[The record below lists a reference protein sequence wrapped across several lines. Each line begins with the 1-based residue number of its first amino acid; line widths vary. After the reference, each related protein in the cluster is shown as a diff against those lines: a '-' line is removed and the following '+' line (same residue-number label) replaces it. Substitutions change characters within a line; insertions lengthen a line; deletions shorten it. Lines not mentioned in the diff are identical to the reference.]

1 MSYAIM
7 RFQKCAA
14 GGVPARNRHNER
26 LKSEYKSNP
35 KIDPNRS
42 RLNYHLVEPNGKY
55 KQRYTEMIEQAGCR
69 TRANSVVMVET
80 MLTAS
85 PEFISKLN
93 PEEQR
98 QYFERAAAFLYNRI
112 GKEHVISAIV
122 HMDETSP
129 HMHLCFCPITKD
141 GRLSAKD
148 ILGNRA
154 RMSEWQDDF
163 YEYMHGFYPELERG
177 LPSAITHRKHIPP
190 YLFRA
195 MDNASKSYDAI
206 MKALSDVNVFN
217 AGKKRDEAVRVL
229 GQLMPDLY
237 KLQAQSRLIDKQAK
251 AMKAAIEQKDRQI
264 AEQGAQLEDQD
275 ADLFA
280 LQCRIDLLQAEKD
293 KAVAVIDMLPP
304 DVRTELEKRTNQY
317 SKER

>member
-1 MSYAIM
+1 M

-35 KIDPNRS
+35 KIDLSRS

-55 KQRYTEMIEQAGCR
+55 KERYAEIIEQAGCR

-93 PEEQR
+93 PAEQR
-98 QYFERAAAFLYNRI
+98 QYFERAAAFLYDRI

-177 LPSAITHRKHIPP
+177 LPSAITHRKHIPGDGQRQQE
-190 YLFRA
+190 LR
-195 MDNASKSYDAI
+195 
-206 MKALSDVNVFN
+206 
-217 AGKKRDEAVRVL
+217 RDHE
-229 GQLMPDLY
+229 
-237 KLQAQSRLIDKQAK
+237 
-251 AMKAAIEQKDRQI
+251 
-264 AEQGAQLEDQD
+264 GAQRRER
-275 ADLFA
+275 
-280 LQCRIDLLQAEKD
+280 LQRGQET
-293 KAVAVIDMLPP
+293 
-304 DVRTELEKRTNQY
+304 R
-317 SKER
+317 

>member
-1 MSYAIM
+1 
-7 RFQKCAA
+7 
-14 GGVPARNRHNER
+14 
-26 LKSEYKSNP
+26 
-35 KIDPNRS
+35 
-42 RLNYHLVEPNGKY
+42 
-55 KQRYTEMIEQAGCR
+55 
-69 TRANSVVMVET
+69 
-80 MLTAS
+80 
-85 PEFISKLN
+85 
-93 PEEQR
+93 
-98 QYFERAAAFLYNRI
+98 YFERAAAFLYDRI

-129 HMHLCFCPITKD
+129 HMHLCFFPITKD

-217 AGKKRDEAVRVL
+217 AGKKRDEAERVL
-229 GQLMPDLY
+229 GQFLPDLY
-237 KLQAQSRLIDKQAK
+237 KLQAQSRLIDEQAK
-251 AMKAAIEQKDRQI
+251 ALREAIKEKDALLEEQDT
-264 AEQGAQLEDQD
+264 E
-275 ADLFA
+275 LFA
-280 LQCRIDLLQAEKD
+280 LACKVDALQAEKD
-293 KAVAVIDMLPP
+293 KAVATIEMIPP
-304 DVRTELEKRTNQY
+304 DLRRALEEKRKQHG
-317 SKER
+317 KER

>member
-35 KIDPNRS
+35 KIDLNRS
-42 RLNYHLVEPNGKY
+42 HLNYHLVEPNGKY
-55 KQRYTEMIEQAGCR
+55 KERYTEMIEQAGCR

-98 QYFERAAAFLYNRI
+98 QYFERAAAFLYDRI

-122 HMDETSP
+122 HMDETTP

-206 MKALSDVNVFN
+206 MKALCDINVFN

-237 KLQAQSRLIDKQAK
+237 KLQAQSRLIDEQAK
-251 AMKAAIEQKDRQI
+251 ALREAIRQKD
-264 AEQGAQLEDQD
+264 ALLEEQDTE
-275 ADLFA
+275 LFA
-280 LQCRIDLLQAEKD
+280 LGCRIDALQAEKD
-293 KAVAVIDMLPP
+293 KAVAAIEMLPP
-304 DVRTELEKRTNQY
+304 DLRCKLEQQSNHYR
-317 SKER
+317 KER

>member
-14 GGVPARNRHNER
+14 GCVPARNRHNER

-35 KIDPNRS
+35 KIDLSRS

-55 KQRYTEMIEQAGCR
+55 KERYAEMIEQAGCR

-93 PEEQR
+93 PAEQR
-98 QYFERAAAFLYNRI
+98 QYFERAAAFLYDRI

-122 HMDETSP
+122 HMDETTP

-177 LPSAITHRKHIPP
+177 TPSAVTHRKHIPP

-206 MKALSDVNVFN
+206 MKAISDVTVFN
-217 AGKKRDEAVRVL
+217 AGRKKDEAVKLL

-237 KLQAQSRLIDKQAK
+237 KLQAQSRLIDEQAK
-251 AMKAAIEQKDRQI
+251 ALREEIKQKD
-264 AEQGAQLEDQD
+264 AQLEEQD

-280 LQCRIDLLQAEKD
+280 MGCKLDVLQAQKD
-293 KAVAVIDMLPP
+293 RAVAVIEMLPP
-304 DVRTELEKRTNQY
+304 DVRAELERKNNHYR
-317 SKER
+317 KER